1 MTGFVQILM
10 GFKNQVGEQSWAKFI
25 SQFPHLLKERLE
37 TQYGLL
43 TNSIISQQ
51 QQQTPQQPGT
61 NLFGGSQT
69 TNEANIMTS
78 LDSVSQ

>member
-1 MTGFVQILM
+1 M

-37 TQYGLL
+37 NQYGLL

-51 QQQTPQQPGT
+51 QQPQQQPT
-61 NLFGGSQT
+61 NHFGGSQ